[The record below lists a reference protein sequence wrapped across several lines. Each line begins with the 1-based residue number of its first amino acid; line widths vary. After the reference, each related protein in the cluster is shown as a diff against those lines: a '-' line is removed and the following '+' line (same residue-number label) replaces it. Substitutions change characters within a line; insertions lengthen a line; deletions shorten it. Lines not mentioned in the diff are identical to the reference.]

1 MDSKRVRELT
11 LMPSGDFLRQASS
24 MADRHPESSIDAS
37 PKPPL
42 REVDFFSAGSVSRN
56 TFTFDDE
63 GDDPEIKMS
72 NRRSIALS
80 NPRVS
85 DQYPTEGEAKSGM
98 SKVRLLE
105 AELERLQEENRKVR
119 SMLDHVSRNHSS
131 LQTQL
136 LLAMQKQAHQAHLRD
151 QEVKNS
157 SCLNKPAQHF
167 MDLRPMDGN
176 DPPVSD
182 EKVTLDASVSP
193 TGMEALSKGSNHC
206 ITPRKFPR
214 SPIDDHVS
222 ETSGPRKAKDD
233 QPEPPFRKARVS
245 VRARSEAPM
254 ISDGCHWRKY
264 GQKMAKGNPCP
275 RAYYRCTMAAACPVR
290 KQVQRSPED
299 RNMLLTTYEGN
310 HNHPLPPAAAAMA
323 NTTSAAAAML
333 LSGSTA
339 TKEGPA
345 SYNSAVQFPSSIPFA
360 STMAT
365 LSATAPFPTI
375 TLDLTGTP
383 RSPVHTLP
391 RAATLQLPPS
401 PSPPTF
407 PFPLHG
413 NPHLLGLGLG
423 HAKYSADISSH
434 HPKLPSL
441 PSMLPGQQRQPQ
453 VTLIETVTA
462 AIASD
467 PNFTAALAAAVS
479 TVISAPQ
486 GDPGGSNGGN
496 ENLSIAGIKPTVLP
510 GSPQPPQ
517 SCTAFSTNL

>member
-56 TFTFDDE
+56 TFTFDDD

-80 NPRVS
+80 NPR
-85 DQYPTEGEAKSGM
+85 
-98 SKVRLLE
+98 VRLLE

-119 SMLDHVSRNHSS
+119 SMLDHVSRNYSS
-131 LQTQL
+131 LQTQF

-151 QEVKNS
+151 QEIKNS
-157 SCLNKPAQHF
+157 SCLNKTAQHF

-254 ISDGCHWRKY
+254 
-264 GQKMAKGNPCP
+264 
-275 RAYYRCTMAAACPVR
+275 
-290 KQVQRSPED
+290 
-299 RNMLLTTYEGN
+299 
-310 HNHPLPPAAAAMA
+310 
-323 NTTSAAAAML
+323 
-333 LSGSTA
+333 
-339 TKEGPA
+339 
-345 SYNSAVQFPSSIPFA
+345 
-360 STMAT
+360 
-365 LSATAPFPTI
+365 
-375 TLDLTGTP
+375 
-383 RSPVHTLP
+383 
-391 RAATLQLPPS
+391 LPPS

-441 PSMLPGQQRQPQ
+441 PGMLPGQQRQPQ
-453 VTLIETVTA
+453 ATLIETVTA

-486 GDPGGSNGGN
+486 GDPDGSNGGN

-510 GSPQPPQ
+510 GSPPPPQ